1 MHLDVY
7 TLFIFELFIL
17 ILLTAVMMFAW
28 IGGRRDPTLGLTALM
43 LAFSTAGTLLSS
55 MRSGVSEI
63 IPVVFSNM
71 MILLCYGMMWAAL
84 RMFTGRRV
92 LLPVVFSG
100 PLIWLLLCLY
110 PAFYHSLEQRIFLT
124 SLLTAA
130 YTLLTTLEL
139 WHARRQLHVT
149 YWPALGLSFFHAC
162 FYLTRPFFDNGLP
175 YAEMAG
181 GHSSGFF
188 AILIF
193 EAILYA
199 ICLSFIILAM
209 VYERG
214 QLGYKQAS
222 LSDPLTGVGNRR
234 AFLERGNELIRK
246 RKNNTFPVQLILFD
260 LDNFKR
266 INDQYGHAG
275 GDSALVF
282 FCNVVN
288 SSLEQ
293 KDIFARIGGEEFACL
308 TTRPREQAIRMAETI
323 RSQLA
328 QNSQHNIPMTVSVGM
343 AFSEPDQDSI
353 SHLLI
358 QADHALYRAK
368 SAGKNRI
375 ELS

>member
-7 TLFIFELFIL
+7 TLFIFELYIL
-17 ILLTAVMMFAW
+17 ILLTGVMLFAW

-43 LAFSTAGTLLSS
+43 LAFATAGTQLSS
-55 MRSGVSEI
+55 MRADPDSI
-63 IPVVFSNM
+63 IPVVISNM
-71 MILLCYGMMWAAL
+71 MILLCYGIMWSAV
-84 RMFTGRRV
+84 RMFTGRRIILPAV
-92 LLPVVFSG
+92 FAGPVVWAFF
-100 PLIWLLLCLY
+100 CLS
-110 PAFYHSLEQRIFLT
+110 PVFYHSLPQRILLT

-130 YTLLTTLEL
+130 YTLMTTLEI
-139 WHARRQLHVT
+139 WHARKQLHIT
-149 YWPALGLSFFHAC
+149 FWPALPLSFFHAC
-162 FYLTRPFFDNGLP
+162 FYVARPFFDNGLP

-214 QLGYKQAS
+214 QLGYKQDS
-222 LSDPLTGVGNRR
+222 LCDPLTGVGNRR
-234 AFLERGNELIRK
+234 AFLEYGNELIRK
-246 RKNNTFPVQLILFD
+246 RKNQAFPLQLILFD

-266 INDQYGHAG
+266 LNDQYGHAG

-288 SSLEQ
+288 STLEK

-308 TTRPREQAIRMAETI
+308 TMKPKEQAILMAETI
-323 RSQLA
+323 RFQLA

-343 AFSEPDQDSI
+343 AFSKPDQDSI

>member
-7 TLFIFELFIL
+7 TLFIFELYIL
-17 ILLTAVMMFAW
+17 ILLTGVMLFAW

-55 MRSGVSEI
+55 FRSGAHDI
-63 IPVVFSNM
+63 IPVLLSNIT
-71 MILLCYGMMWAAL
+71 ILFCYGILWAAL
-84 RMFTGRRV
+84 RTFTGRRI
-92 LLPVVFSG
+92 LLPVVFAG
-100 PLIWLLLCLY
+100 PLIWALFCLY
-110 PAFYHSLEQRIFLT
+110 PVFYHALSQRIFLG
-124 SLLTAA
+124 SLLIAG
-130 YTLLTTLEL
+130 YTLLTTVEL
-139 WHARRQLHVT
+139 WHARKQLHVT
-149 YWPALGLSFFHAC
+149 FWPALPLSLFHAC
-162 FYLTRPFFDNGLP
+162 FYLVRPYFDDGIP
-175 YAEMAG
+175 YAETAG

-222 LSDPLTGVGNRR
+222 LRDPLTGVGNRR
-234 AFLERGNELIRK
+234 AFLEYGNELIRK
-246 RKNNTFPVQLILFD
+246 RKNNVFPLQLILFD

-266 INDQYGHAG
+266 LNDQYGHAG

-288 SSLEQ
+288 STLGK

-308 TTRPREQAIRMAETI
+308 TTQPKDQAIKMAETI
-323 RSQLA
+323 RFQLA
-328 QNSQHNIPMTVSVGM
+328 QNSLHNIPMTVSVGM
-343 AFSEPDQDSI
+343 AYSEPEQDSI

>member
-7 TLFIFELFIL
+7 TLFIFELY
-17 ILLTAVMMFAW
+17 ILLLLTGVMLFAW

-43 LAFSTAGTLLSS
+43 LAFATAGTQLSS
-55 MRSGVSEI
+55 MRGDINSI
-63 IPVVFSNM
+63 IPVVVSNM
-71 MILLCYGMMWAAL
+71 MILLCYGIMWSAV
-84 RMFTGRRV
+84 RMFTGRRIIYPLV
-92 LLPVVFSG
+92 FAGPV
-100 PLIWLLLCLY
+100 IWAVSCLS
-110 PAFYHSLEQRIFLT
+110 PVFYHSLPQRILLT

-130 YTLLTTLEL
+130 YTLLTTVEL
-139 WHARRQLHVT
+139 WQTRKQLHVT
-149 YWPALGLSFFHAC
+149 FWPALPLSVLHAC
-162 FYLTRPFFDNGLP
+162 FYLARPFFDNGMP

-199 ICLSFIILAM
+199 ICLSFIVLAM

-214 QLGYKQAS
+214 QLGYKRAS
-222 LSDPLTGVGNRR
+222 LCDPLTGVGNRR
-234 AFLERGNELIRK
+234 AFLEQGNELVRK
-246 RKNNTFPVQLILFD
+246 RKNNAFPLQLILFD

-266 INDQYGHAG
+266 LNDQYGHAG
-275 GDSALVF
+275 GDSALVY
-282 FCNVVN
+282 FCHVVN
-288 SSLEQ
+288 SALEK

-308 TTRPREQAIRMAETI
+308 TTQPKEQAIRMAETI
-323 RSQLA
+323 RFQLA

-343 AFSEPDQDSI
+343 AFSEPHQDSI